1 MITKDDLPN
10 GERRRKNYHCLVVFW
25 TGKCVSAHARACVFA
40 CVRACMCVCVCV
52 CVCACAG
59 VCVCAPVCVNMEVY
73 KITNSDNNKKQ
84 LKTPTKSPF
93 NSE

>member
-1 MITKDDLPN
+1 MC
-10 GERRRKNYHCLVVFW
+10 ER
-25 TGKCVSAHARACVFA
+25 ARARVCV
-40 CVRACMCVCVCV
+40 CVRACVYVCV

-84 LKTPTKSPF
+84 LKPPLKVLLTLNESSTSRHTAVSFYLSTAGEKKK
-93 NSE
+93 NLK